1 VRLQGSDAVRL
12 HVSPEQQIPLWAGGS
27 DGNSPIVG
35 VAFSIGILTP
45 DVDTT
50 NRINM

>member
-1 VRLQGSDAVRL
+1 
-12 HVSPEQQIPLWAGGS
+12 VSLEPQIPLWASGF

-50 NRINM
+50 NWIKM